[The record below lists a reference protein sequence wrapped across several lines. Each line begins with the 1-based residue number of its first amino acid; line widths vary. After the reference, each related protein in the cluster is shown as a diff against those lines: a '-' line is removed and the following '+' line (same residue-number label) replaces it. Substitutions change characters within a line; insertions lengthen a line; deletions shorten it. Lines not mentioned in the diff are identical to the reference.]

1 LNQSNRIRRNT
12 SFHTVRG
19 QTMSEKQAIDLTRR
33 RVLGGIGAIGVAS
46 AGAALGTSAYFSD
59 EESFEGNSLTAGE
72 LDLFVHYD
80 FTFDQGSASGNF
92 EGPTSGIVQGDT
104 DYNNEDEV
112 SVSYNLTDV
121 KPGDSGTLQFC
132 PAIVDNPAWLWV
144 DGELTENA
152 ENGYTEPEPDTAD
165 GGDTNDPGTPDGT
178 GELADAIQIT
188 LAYCNEQ
195 GETLR
200 EMNNPDDYTLA
211 DLAAELGET
220 DGFLLD
226 GEPDSGGSDPFSG
239 TGDPQEPAG
248 PCLCIEWEVPVEVG
262 NEIQT
267 DSVGFDFTF
276 IAEQSRHNENPGS
289 PPNSS
294 T

>member
-80 FTFDQGSASGNF
+80 FTADQGNVSGNL
-92 EGPTSGIVQGDT
+92 EGPTSGVVQGDT
-104 DYNNEDEV
+104 DEFEGDEV
-112 SVSYNLTDV
+112 TVGYTLTDV

-152 ENGYTEPEPDTAD
+152 ENGQSEPEAAVDST
-165 GGDTNDPGTPDGT
+165 GGDPGTGN
-178 GELADAIQIT
+178 GELADAIQVT

-195 GETLR
+195 GETIR
-200 EMNNPDDYTLA
+200 ELNNPDDYTLA

-226 GEPDSGGSDPFSG
+226 GEPDTGGSDPFSG

-248 PCLCIEWEVPVEVG
+248 PCLCFEWEVPVDVG